1 MQVNRNMIVP
11 ILTFIFTFV
20 LGGKTMAEPKSTT
33 KTKIMI
39 LGVYHFDNPGLD
51 VFKSSAFDHLSEN
64 AQKEIAVVNR
74 QLVEFKPDKVFIEQ
88 DVTRQSTIS
97 ERYRQYLKG
106 EFDITNKANEIYQL
120 GFKVAKNLKHKNI
133 YTIDAPGIFP
143 YEELLAGIKRYGL
156 DNVTREIEDRTARY
170 KKSDRA
176 DATRTVL
183 ERLVNTNRPKK
194 ILEYHEFY
202 NDLAIQVIS
211 STPTHKLEPK
221 RESNNGVEQISVPL
235 DPDYI
240 GAELTAEWYKRNI
253 KIYANLYKKVE
264 HSKDKRVLLIIGAG
278 HVRILKHLFEDN
290 SKFELVDANS
300 VLMLGR

>member
-1 MQVNRNMIVP
+1 MQIDKTMIIA
-11 ILTFIFTFV
+11 ILTFIFTVV
-20 LGGKTMAEPKSTT
+20 LGGQTLAVPKSEF
-33 KTKIMI
+33 KTKIMV

-51 VFKSSAFDHLSEN
+51 VFNSSGFDHLSEE

-74 QLVEFKPDKVFIEQ
+74 QLVEFSPDKVFIEQ
-88 DVTRQSTIS
+88 DVTRQSVIS
-97 ERYRQYLKG
+97 ERYRKFLKG

-120 GFKVAKNLKHKNI
+120 GFKVAANLRHKDI

-143 YEELLAGIKRYGL
+143 YEELLAGVKRYDL
-156 DNVTREIEDRTARY
+156 DSVTQAIEDSSAEF
-170 KKSDRA
+170 KKSDQA

-183 ERLVNTNRPKK
+183 ERLANMNRSKK
-194 ILEYHEFY
+194 ILAYHKFY

-253 KIYANLYKKVE
+253 KIYANIYKKVE

-290 SKFELVDANS
+290 SKFELIDANS
-300 VLMLGR
+300 VLMPGR